1 MRVKTQ
7 PIKGQL
13 PHKKP
18 DPIPIESGP
27 VNNSLHV
34 RLCEPHEGLVI
45 SHCAFSVYV
54 DGCGRLIVI
63 AKDEKEV
70 ADKMKAEGFT
80 KPFKILEALSFIA

>member
-1 MRVKTQ
+1 MM
-7 PIKGQL
+7 
-13 PHKKP
+13 
-18 DPIPIESGP
+18 IPSSITHLNRSKMSKENEPLGKQQ
-27 VNNSLHV
+27 NSNDFIANV
-34 RLCEPHEGLVI
+34 

-70 ADKMKAEGFT
+70 AEKMKAEGFT